1 MAAPNTL
8 CMPRVAR
15 LLLLLPNNYE
25 LGVHTQPS
33 CTSLLYLRLH
43 SPLYV
48 RGKEISAGASA
59 KFTSGHDD
67 EREKERERDTCFI
80 LKETAGVN
88 RKMRYVCL
96 HRRWFLS
103 ASKLFFSVTDSFSA
117 TVFLSSPP
125 FPLGLS
131 FSSHRGLRY
140 TYPGSLYPTAF
151 LLRPGGRRRP

>member
-43 SPLYV
+43 LPLYV
-48 RGKEISAGASA
+48 RGKEISAGASS

-67 EREKERERDTCFI
+67 ERERDTCFI
-80 LKETAGVN
+80 LKEATGVN

-96 HRRWFLS
+96 HRGWFLS
-103 ASKLFFSVTDSFSA
+103 ASKLFFSVTDSFSV
-117 TVFLSSPP
+117 TVFLRSPP
-125 FPLGLS
+125 FPSDSLS
-131 FSSHRGLRY
+131 L
-140 TYPGSLYPTAF
+140 LTAD
-151 LLRPGGRRRP
+151 

>member
-48 RGKEISAGASA
+48 GGKEISAGASA

-67 EREKERERDTCFI
+67 ERERETRVSFQRKQLASIERYDTSVYI
-80 LKETAGVN
+80 EDG
-88 RKMRYVCL
+88 
-96 HRRWFLS
+96 
-103 ASKLFFSVTDSFSA
+103 FSQPANYFS
-117 TVFLSSPP
+117 P
-125 FPLGLS
+125 
-131 FSSHRGLRY
+131 
-140 TYPGSLYPTAF
+140 
-151 LLRPGGRRRP
+151 